1 MAVRLDKVYNLFC
14 IINFK
19 FCIEYKFQ
27 KFTLKKERENKTIWG
42 VKSDELM
49 TGLFI

>member
-1 MAVRLDKVYNLFC
+1 VLSTVITVFS
-14 IINFK
+14 IVSVFK